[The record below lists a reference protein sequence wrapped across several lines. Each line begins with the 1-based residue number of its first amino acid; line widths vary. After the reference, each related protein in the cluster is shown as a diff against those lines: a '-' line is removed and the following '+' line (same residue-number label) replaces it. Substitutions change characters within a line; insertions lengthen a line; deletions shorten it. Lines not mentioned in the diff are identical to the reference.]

1 MLVTCYVSSPPPN
14 PNTCHTTPP
23 PPSAPYH
30 HHLSYPPH
38 TTTTLHTPHPSLWY
52 HHHPSYPPCPP
63 PPAIPL
69 PPLIPSPQPPS
80 TCHPPPPPPPSSW
93 VTPPTPCR
101 EIKITKKKKKKVEC
115 CHESVTGCIQ
125 GIAWIDGAENTK
137 LNKKHFS
144 INDMMSK
151 CFVICY
157 DAHLPLLKACVC
169 PTPDQERPACTCNL
183 KGTQTCLPVW
193 LGSFLYA

>member
-1 MLVTCYVSSPPPN
+1 MLCIFTPPPN

-23 PPSAPYH
+23 TPLRAIPPSPLIPPPYH
-30 HHLSYPPH
+30 Y
-38 TTTTLHTPHPSLWY
+38 
-52 HHHPSYPPCPP
+52 HPSYPP
-63 PPAIPL
+63 PL
-69 PPLIPSPQPPS
+69 PVIPPSPLIPSLSPAPCHTTTTPHTLPPTPLNLS
-80 TCHPPPPPPPSSW
+80 PPPPPPPPSSW

-115 CHESVTGCIQ
+115 WHESVTGCIQ

-144 INDMMSK
+144 INDVMSK

-193 LGSFLYA
+193 LGSILYA